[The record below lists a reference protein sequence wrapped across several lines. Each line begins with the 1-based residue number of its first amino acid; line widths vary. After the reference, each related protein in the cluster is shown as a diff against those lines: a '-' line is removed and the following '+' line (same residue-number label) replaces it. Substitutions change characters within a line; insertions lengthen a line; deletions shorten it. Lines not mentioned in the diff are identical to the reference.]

1 MKDLQVAD
9 EVLVKMLSEHRLL
22 GQAPREELDWLAE
35 RATVREFEAGEVVLS
50 KDERVDEFYI
60 VFSGC
65 IGAFVDR
72 GAGRHQITARKGG
85 DVTGLVPYSRLKNAP
100 GDIIA
105 VEPSTVATVERE
117 DLGPMIRE
125 CHEITSMLVHGMVD
139 RVRLFTSSDLQDE
152 KMISLGKLSA
162 GLAHELNNPASAI
175 KRNALLLREQLANL
189 EDAAHLVGASQLTD
203 DQLAS
208 VETARASC
216 LAEPVHGVRSPLE
229 EAEREEALSD
239 WFEDHGLDADAAQ
252 ALVESAVSLETLDR
266 LAAVVQGPP
275 LEATLRWA
283 GSGCSVRR
291 LSEGIED
298 AAERISGL
306 VAAIKGFTH
315 MDQAEVAQPIDLARG
330 LDDTI
335 AVLRSKA
342 RSKSVSIDVQIDP
355 DLPVVQGFAG
365 ELNQVWANLIDNA
378 LDAVAEHGR
387 VEIKACRDG
396 GRVEVRI
403 IDDGAGIPSEIQ
415 EHIFD
420 AFFTTKPVGQ
430 GTGLGLDIV
439 RRLIVHNDGD
449 IKVESEPGRT
459 EFQVFLPTA
468 DSGSES

>member
-1 MKDLQVAD
+1 MKETQVAN
-9 EVLVKMLSEHRLL
+9 EALVQMLSEHKLL
-22 GQAPREELDWLAE
+22 GQAPRQELEWLAQ
-35 RATVREFEAGEVVLS
+35 RGKVVQYEAGELVASKGEEIDVLY
-50 KDERVDEFYI
+50 V

-72 GAGRHQITARKGG
+72 GAGRHQVTARKGG
-85 DVTGLVPYSRLKNAP
+85 DVTGMLPYSRLKGPP
-100 GDIIA
+100 GDVLAI
-105 VEPSTVATVERE
+105 EPSTVMTLDRE
-117 DLGPMIRE
+117 ELRSMIRE
-125 CHEITSMLVHGMVD
+125 CHEVTSMLVHSMLD

-189 EDAAHLVGASQLTD
+189 EDAAHLVGASQLTEA
-203 DQLAS
+203 QLAS
-208 VETARASC
+208 VEMARESC

-239 WFEDHGLDADAAQ
+239 WFEDHHLDATAAQ
-252 ALVESAVSLETLDR
+252 PLVESAVSLETLDR
-266 LAAVVQGPP
+266 LASVVQGPP

-283 GSGCSVRR
+283 GAGCAVRR
-291 LSEGIED
+291 LSEGIEE

-315 MDQAEVAQPIDLARG
+315 MDQTVAAEPIDLPRG

-342 RSKSVSIDVQIDP
+342 RDKSVSIDVEIDP
-355 DLPVVQGFAG
+355 GLPVVQGFAG
-365 ELNQVWANLIDNA
+365 ELNQVWSNLIDNA
-378 LDAVAEHGR
+378 LDAVPEHGR

-396 GRVEVRI
+396 GRVEVRV
-403 IDDGAGIPSEIQ
+403 IDNGEGIPSEIQ

-459 EFQVFLPTA
+459 EFQVFLPIA
-468 DSGSES
+468 DTGSET